1 MIVVTKHQFLIRLPF
16 SGLKE
21 LYFVHRCKLRVCC
34 FAMHALAVGI
44 SDEHLSLTRG
54 GGCRIVQTEDKVV
67 ATRVT

>member
-1 MIVVTKHQFLIRLPF
+1 MIVVTKHQFLICLPF

-21 LYFVHRCKLRVCC
+21 LHFIHQCKLHVCC

-54 GGCRIVQTEDKVV
+54 GGCRMEDCPD
-67 ATRVT
+67 RR